1 MSARVFIVALRR
13 PRAKGDGRA
22 DPFWEFGSFG
32 CTGCHAKN
40 LLHPKNCPIAD
51 GDQLAFV
58 QGGQLGSRLVLVT
71 PPVRKAVFEAAPGK
85 PRVEL
90 RWDRKVRPFRYDRAP
105 ALFDVAR
112 PGAAQPFPL
121 LAASLA
127 GTNRVTIDAK
137 FASRFRA
144 RTKPLDEAIAGEIVV
159 GFERALAVAT
169 PDALAKHYTEALPRI
184 DPAAVIQDRKAAY
197 RARRHP
203 DGKPARSCCS
213 KRNRLNTT

>member
-1 MSARVFIVALRR
+1 MIARIFIVALRR

-40 LLHPKNCPIAD
+40 LLHPKNCPITN
-51 GDQLAFV
+51 GDRLAFV
-58 QGGQLGSRLVLVT
+58 QGGHLGSRLVLVT
-71 PPVRKAVFEAAPGK
+71 PPVRKTVFESAPGK

-90 RWDRKVRPFRYDRAP
+90 RWDRKVRPFRYDCAP
-105 ALFDVAR
+105 AVFDVPR
-112 PGAAQPFPL
+112 PGGAQPFPL

-127 GTNRVTIDAK
+127 GTNRATIDAK

-144 RTKPLDEAIAGEIVV
+144 RTNPLDAAIATEIVV
-159 GFERALAVAT
+159 GFERALASAA
-169 PDALAKHYTEALPRI
+169 PAALAKHYTEALPRI

-197 RARRHP
+197 RERRRP

-213 KRNRLNTT
+213 NPTAR